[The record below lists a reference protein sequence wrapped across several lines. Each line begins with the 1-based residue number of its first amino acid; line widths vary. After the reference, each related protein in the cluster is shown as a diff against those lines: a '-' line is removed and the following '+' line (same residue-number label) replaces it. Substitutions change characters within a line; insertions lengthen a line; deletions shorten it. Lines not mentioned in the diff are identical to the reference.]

1 MKNSNLKLLNIVI
14 ALLFAI
20 AILIAAYI
28 FKNNEYKQT
37 IIFLII
43 AVWIIPFNY
52 INGIINNSKSG
63 HKKCK

>member
-1 MKNSNLKLLNIVI
+1 MKNSNLKRLNIVM

-20 AILIAAYI
+20 AILIAAYV

-37 IIFLII
+37 IVFLII

-52 INGIINNSKSG
+52 INVKINNSKSD
-63 HKKCK
+63 HKRCK

>member
-1 MKNSNLKLLNIVI
+1 MKNSNLKRLNIVM

-20 AILIAAYI
+20 AILIAAYV

-52 INGIINNSKSG
+52 LTVKINNSKPG